1 MAENADELNKLAA
14 IANDYEMV
22 SDMRHKAMEHIGR
35 MGSPEALRVV
45 LDLAANERLPV
56 EERELALKYA
66 RDIIRAGY

>member
-22 SDMRHKAMEHIGR
+22 SDIRLKAMEHIGR
-35 MGSPEALRVV
+35 MGSPESLRVV
-45 LDLAANERLPV
+45 LDLAANERLPT

-66 RDIIRAGY
+66 RDIIRAGH